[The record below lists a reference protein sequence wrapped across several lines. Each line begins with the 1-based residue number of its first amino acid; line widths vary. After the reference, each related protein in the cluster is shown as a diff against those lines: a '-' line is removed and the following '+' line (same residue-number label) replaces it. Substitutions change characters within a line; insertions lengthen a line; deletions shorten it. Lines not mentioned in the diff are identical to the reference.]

1 MTGMQAAP
9 RWHWLGGL
17 RGPSGQGG
25 ECVVIEF
32 LRGEEGHADAATGV
46 VVLIVA
52 VVLLFLLLNAGV
64 FRGNQPGFDINVR
77 TGS

>member
-1 MTGMQAAP
+1 M
-9 RWHWLGGL
+9 
-17 RGPSGQGG
+17 
-25 ECVVIEF
+25 VVAF
-32 LRGEEGHADAATGV
+32 LIGEEGHSDAATGV

-64 FRGNQPGFDINVR
+64 FRGNQPGLDINVR

>member
-1 MTGMQAAP
+1 M
-9 RWHWLGGL
+9 
-17 RGPSGQGG
+17 
-25 ECVVIEF
+25 EVNVFEF
-32 LRGEEGHADAATGV
+32 VRGEEGHADAATGV

-64 FRGNQPGFDINVR
+64 FRGNQPGLDINVR